1 MSAVMRAKLVVGS
14 VLKAEGENG
23 YETVTFRAVG
33 PSGGY
38 PETAATRTTPLP
50 GGRRKPS

>member
-1 MSAVMRAKLVVGS
+1 MSALMRAKLVVGS

-38 PETAATRTTPLP
+38 PEDGSDENNTFAKWTP
-50 GGRRKPS
+50 